1 MPSIFL
7 DASALV
13 PMVVMRD
20 QWRPSLLRVMEGL
33 RRAGRPSFV
42 TSNWTLYEAL
52 ALCRRSSHEIA
63 LSLLTNS
70 ETQMQVATV
79 SGRTEAEALQRFRR
93 WADQTASVVDHANL
107 LVAMEARCEA
117 ILSFDSDF
125 KPIVRAAGLRLLD

>member
-1 MPSIFL
+1 MPAIFL

-13 PMVVMRD
+13 PMVVTRD

-63 LSLLTNS
+63 MSLLEHS
-70 ETQMQVATV
+70 ELQIRVAAV
-79 SGRTEAEALQRFRR
+79 SGRTEAEALHRFRR
-93 WADQTASVVDHANL
+93 WSDQTASVVDHANL
-107 LVAMEARCEA
+107 LVALESRCEA

-125 KPIVRAAGLRLLD
+125 KPIVRAAGIRLLD

>member
-13 PMVVMRD
+13 PMVVTRD

-33 RRAGRPSFV
+33 RRAGHPSFV
-42 TSNWTLYEAL
+42 TTNWTLYEAL

-63 LSLLTNS
+63 MSLLAHS
-70 ETQMQVATV
+70 EAQMRITTV
-79 SGRTEAEALQRFRR
+79 SGRTEAEAIERFRHR
-93 WADQTASVVDHANL
+93 AEQTASVVDHANL

>member
-1 MPSIFL
+1 MPAIFL

-13 PMVVMRD
+13 PMVVTRD
-20 QWRPSLLRVMEGL
+20 QWRPELLRVMTGL

-63 LSLLTNS
+63 ASLYETS
-70 ETQMQVATV
+70 GTQMRVAPV
-79 SGRTEAEALQRFRR
+79 SGRTEADALQRFLK
-93 WADQTASVVDHANL
+93 WKDQTASVVDHANL
-107 LVAMEARCEA
+107 LVALETNCVA
-117 ILSFDSDF
+117 IMSFDSDF

>member
-13 PMVVMRD
+13 PMVVTRD
-20 QWRPSLLRVMEGL
+20 QWRPSLERVMAGL
-33 RRAGRPSFV
+33 RRAGNPSFV

-63 LSLLTNS
+63 TSLYVAS
-70 ETQMQVATV
+70 GEQMKVVPV
-79 SGRTEAEALQRFRR
+79 SGKHEADALQRFLR
-93 WADQTASVVDHANL
+93 WSDQSASVVDHANL
-107 LVAMEARCEA
+107 LVAEETRCEA